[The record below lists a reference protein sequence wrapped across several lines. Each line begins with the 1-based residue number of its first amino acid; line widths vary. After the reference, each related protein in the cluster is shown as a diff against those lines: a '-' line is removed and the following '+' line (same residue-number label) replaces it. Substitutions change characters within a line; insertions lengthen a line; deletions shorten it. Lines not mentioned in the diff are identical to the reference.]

1 MKRRI
6 SAILLLLLMLSGCSK
21 KEEEKETLDLSLLN
35 DTMAYSQLINIIKEP
50 DEYLGTPI
58 IVKGIYTAPF
68 NGFSHQYNYTVT
80 IQDNTQCCAQ
90 GIEFIMKE
98 EGDLDKLPPE
108 GEMVK
113 ISGVLELFEEGK
125 HSYCIISD
133 AAVTE

>member
-1 MKRRI
+1 MV
-6 SAILLLLLMLSGCSK
+6 ILLAMMLSGCSQK
-21 KEEEKETLDLSLLN
+21 KEEKETLDLSLLN

-50 DEYLGTPI
+50 EEYLGTPV

-90 GIEFIMKE
+90 GIEFIMKDE
-98 EGDLDKLPPE
+98 NDLDKLPQE
-108 GEMVK
+108 GETVK

-133 AAVTE
+133 AQLTE

>member
-1 MKRRI
+1 MVI
-6 SAILLLLLMLSGCSK
+6 ALLLLCGCASK
-21 KEEEKETLDLSLLN
+21 SPDKEVLDLSLLN

-50 DEYLGTPI
+50 EEYLGTPI
-58 IVKGIYTAPF
+58 TVKGIYTAPF

-98 EGDLDKLPPE
+98 VGDLDKLPPE

>member
-1 MKRRI
+1 M
-6 SAILLLLLMLSGCSK
+6 LLLLMLSGCSK

>member
-1 MKRRI
+1 MRRKI
-6 SAILLLLLMLSGCSK
+6 LVILLLMMLSGCSQK
-21 KEEEKETLDLSLLN
+21 KEEKETLDLSLLN

-50 DEYLGTPI
+50 EEYLGTPV
-58 IVKGIYTAPF
+58 IVKGVYTAPF

-90 GIEFIMKE
+90 GIEFIMKDE
-98 EGDLDKLPPE
+98 NDLDKLPQE
-108 GEMVK
+108 GETVK

-133 AAVTE
+133 AQLTE

>member
-1 MKRRI
+1 MRRKI
-6 SAILLLLLMLSGCSK
+6 LVILLAMMLSGCSQK
-21 KEEEKETLDLSLLN
+21 KEEKETLDLSLLN

-50 DEYLGTPI
+50 EEYLGTPV

-90 GIEFIMKE
+90 GIEFIMKDE
-98 EGDLDKLPPE
+98 NDLDKLPQE
-108 GEMVK
+108 GETVK

-133 AAVTE
+133 AQLTE

>member
-1 MKRRI
+1 M
-6 SAILLLLLMLSGCSK
+6 
-21 KEEEKETLDLSLLN
+21 
-35 DTMAYSQLINIIKEP
+35 
-50 DEYLGTPI
+50 
-58 IVKGIYTAPF
+58 
-68 NGFSHQYNYTVT
+68 T

-113 ISGVLELFEEGK
+113 ISGVLELSEEGK